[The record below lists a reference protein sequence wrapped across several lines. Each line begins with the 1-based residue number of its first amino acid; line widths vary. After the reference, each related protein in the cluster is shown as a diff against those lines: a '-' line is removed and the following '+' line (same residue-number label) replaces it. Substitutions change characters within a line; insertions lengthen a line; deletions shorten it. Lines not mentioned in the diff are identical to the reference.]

1 MKTIN
6 EYLNS
11 VNEGK
16 YGPTGKEALTKLNSK
31 ECKKYQEILDKYNDR
46 GKTELK
52 KYFHDDW
59 SKLYLQFPQVND
71 GYSRRLCK
79 HLEYDD
85 ILVSFPN
92 TVYYYVINRDLFFG
106 FEVTYEMGSGGPS
119 TTYVSGEK
127 MHKNTDIFGAKGAK
141 FFYDLIKELN
151 PNTKYKLEDLK
162 AE

>member
-1 MKTIN
+1 MKKIN

-31 ECKKYQEILDKYNDR
+31 ECKKYQEILDKFNER
-46 GKTELK
+46 GKEELK
-52 KYFHDDW
+52 KYFDKDGYD
-59 SKLYLQFPQVND
+59 KLYLMLPQVND
-71 GYSRRLCK
+71 GFSRRLCR

-85 ILVSFPN
+85 ILVSIPN
-92 TVYYYVINRDLFFG
+92 TIYYYVINRDKLFG
-106 FEVTYEMGSGGPS
+106 FEVDYGGSGPS
-119 TTYVSGEK
+119 TYVSGEHMFTK
-127 MHKNTDIFGAKGAK
+127 TDIFGAKGAK

-151 PNTKYKLEDLK
+151 PNTKYNLEDLE